1 MTYEIICEE
10 SFQPASGGRAYHSER
25 VVRTML
31 TLLDARLECAE
42 LNIKAQGNQY
52 FSFRKTVDTPAQN
65 LYN

>member
-10 SFQPASGGRAYHSER
+10 TYQPEYSRPYQSER

-42 LNIKAQGNQY
+42 LNIKAKGNQY
-52 FSFRKTVDTPAQN
+52 FSYRVAKIQQPN
-65 LYN
+65 G